1 MGLNMFVV
9 KAIGTYFDNVSLS
22 SRTIWIT

>member
-1 MGLNMFVV
+1 MFVV